1 MRMFW
6 TMSDRDPIDRQY
18 TDALKLGSSWK
29 GTQSFH
35 PRGGKFKPNTD
46 YYKRWDVTMDNV
58 IKRTKYNLIKYCI
71 TDKIM
76 CNCIFFVSLNILVTR
91 KRRR

>member
-6 TMSDRDPIDRQY
+6 TTSDRDPIDRQY

-29 GTQSFH
+29 GAQSFY
-35 PRGGKFKPNTD
+35 PRGSKFTPNTD

-58 IKRTKYNLIKYCI
+58 IEE
-71 TDKIM
+71 
-76 CNCIFFVSLNILVTR
+76 
-91 KRRR
+91 